1 MKTFLIRAAAAA
13 TLATA
18 SLAQAGEPAQGHW
31 EWRGPSNV
39 GPKSTPPGSTRVWV
53 KDGPA
58 EMADCNCA
66 MIKMSAADCMMDMP
80 GKPKVP
86 SAG

>member
-1 MKTFLIRAAAAA
+1 MKTILILAAAAA
-13 TLATA
+13 TLAT
-18 SLAQAGEPAQGHW
+18 SNLAQAGEPARGHW
-31 EWRGPSNV
+31 EWRGPISV
-39 GPKSTPPGSTRVWV
+39 GPKSTPPVRTRVWV

-66 MIKMSAADCMMDMP
+66 MMKMSAADCMMDMP
-80 GKPKVP
+80 GKPKAS